1 MSSDSRTLAAWKRLL
16 DACDLLAAAV
26 RAREERGG
34 GGTEDGA
41 AERRAAALEAA
52 SSADLD
58 AAFAPAAP
66 AETGLAEAADRLIV
80 ALLVQRHVAAKSS
93 SSGVRELLGLLADST
108 FERLEWA
115 ARFRADRALS
125 SSGLVAIDPEREGG
139 DLLDASCRL
148 SSEGVRRLLLG
159 SATTA
164 DDARDAIRDEG
175 DLLARLQ
182 ELTGLYERRAS
193 RLFERGDKPPS
204 SAAPESDKLDEKD
217 EARIEALELA
227 FEDLLAE
234 STDLPFRSPLLELA
248 RKLRLSFEETY
259 LVGYLLLSELIDGDP
274 WQSAA
279 RSLCL
284 LADSEAALWD
294 LRRLLDADAP
304 LRKHGLLVLEEL
316 IDGRP
321 LSADIGLSTWI
332 VQRLTADAESTIQ
345 PDERIDFHL
354 YLKDLGDSESFF
366 RRLDAEKGRE
376 EH

>member
-16 DACDLLAAAV
+16 DACDLLAAAL

-34 GGTEDGA
+34 GAAEDGA
-41 AERRAAALEAA
+41 SERRAAALDAA
-52 SSADLD
+52 RAEELD
-58 AAFAPAAP
+58 AAFAPVDSGDV
-66 AETGLAEAADRLIV
+66 GLADASDRLIV
-80 ALLVQRHVAAKSS
+80 ALLVQRHVASKSPS
-93 SSGVRELLGLLADST
+93 AGVRELLGLLADST
-108 FERLEWA
+108 FERLEWT
-115 ARFRADRALS
+115 ARFRADRPLAR
-125 SSGLVAIDPEREGG
+125 SGLVAIDPEREGA
-139 DLLDASCRL
+139 DPLDASCRL
-148 SSEGVRRLLLG
+148 SGDGIRRLLLG
-159 SATTA
+159 SAA
-164 DDARDAIRDEG
+164 AAEDKSEKIADEG
-175 DLLARLQ
+175 ELLARLQ

-193 RLFERGDKPPS
+193 RLFERNDKSPS
-204 SAAPESDKLDEKD
+204 PAGPESEKLDEKD
-217 EARIEALELA
+217 EARIDALELC

-234 STDLPFRSPLLELA
+234 SAALPFRSPLLELA
-248 RKLRLSFEETY
+248 RKLRLNFEETF

-284 LADSEAALWD
+284 LADSEVALWD
-294 LRRLLDADAP
+294 LRRLLEADAP
-304 LRKHGLLVLEEL
+304 LRKHGLIVLEEL

-321 LSADIGLSTWI
+321 LSADIGLSTWL

>member
-16 DACDLLAAAV
+16 DACDLLAAAL
-26 RAREERGG
+26 RAREERGSG
-34 GGTEDGA
+34 LPDDGA
-41 AERRAAALEAA
+41 SDRRAAALDAA
-52 SSADLD
+52 RAEELD
-58 AAFAPAAP
+58 AAFAAAVP
-66 AETGLAEAADRLIV
+66 GDAGLADPSDRLIV
-80 ALLVQRHVAAKSS
+80 ALLVQRHVASKSS
-93 SSGVRELLGLLADST
+93 SSGVRELLALLADST

-115 ARFRADRALS
+115 ARFRADSALAR
-125 SSGLVAIDPEREGG
+125 SGLVAIDPEREGS
-139 DLLDASCRL
+139 DPLDASCRL

-159 SATTA
+159 SAA
-164 DDARDAIRDEG
+164 SAEEPREKIADEG
-175 DLLARLQ
+175 ELLARLQ

-193 RLFERGDKPPS
+193 RLFERGDKAPS
-204 SAAPESDKLDEKD
+204 SPAPESEKLDEKD
-217 EARIEALELA
+217 EARIEALELC

-234 STDLPFRSPLLELA
+234 SATLPFRSTLLELA
-248 RKLRLSFEETY
+248 RKLRLSFEETF

-274 WQSAA
+274 WQSGA

-304 LRKHGLLVLEEL
+304 LRKHGVVVLEEL

-321 LSADIGLSTWI
+321 LSADIGLSTWV